1 MNPVECIKVC
11 FRKYADFSGRAGRP
25 EFWWFFLFQVIVLTA
40 TAWIPV
46 LSSIVT
52 LLLLLPSL
60 AVGARRLHDLDRTGW
75 WLLLA
80 LIPFVGW
87 IPLLI
92 MAALPGT
99 GGPNRYG
106 PAPHSANALPPTG
119 AHWPQGGYGGPEH
132 SANALPPTGAH
143 WPQGGGAESGGRE
156 YCTQCGAERASGDAR
171 ACIVCGAGF

>member
-1 MNPVECIKVC
+1 MNPVEYIKIC

-40 TAWIPV
+40 TSWIPV
-46 LSSIVT
+46 LSSIIT

-60 AVGARRLHDLDRTGW
+60 AVGARRLHDLGRTGW

-92 MAALPGT
+92 MAVLPGT

-106 PAPHSANALPPTG
+106 SVPFTPPRGTGGYSSTTGAPYAPLPPPD
-119 AHWPQGGYGGPEH
+119 AYG
-132 SANALPPTGAH
+132 
-143 WPQGGGAESGGRE
+143 ESGASAPPPYTPGGRQ
-156 YCTQCGAERASGDAR
+156 YCSQCGAERTTADAR
-171 ACIVCGAGF
+171 VCIVCGAEF

>member
-1 MNPVECIKVC
+1 MNPVECVKIC

-40 TAWIPV
+40 TSWIPV
-46 LSSIVT
+46 LSSIIT

-80 LIPFVGW
+80 LIPFIGW
-87 IPLLI
+87 IPLLV

-99 GGPNRYG
+99 GGANRYG
-106 PAPHSANALPPTG
+106 PVPLPSP
-119 AHWPQGGYGGPEH
+119 
-132 SANALPPTGAH
+132 
-143 WPQGGGAESGGRE
+143 
-156 YCTQCGAERASGDAR
+156 
-171 ACIVCGAGF
+171 I

>member
-1 MNPVECIKVC
+1 MNPVDYIKIC

-40 TAWIPV
+40 TSWIPV
-46 LSSIVT
+46 LSSIIT

-60 AVGARRLHDLDRTGW
+60 AVGARRLHDIGRTGW

-92 MAALPGT
+92 MAVLPGT

-106 PAPHSANALPPTG
+106 SAPHSANALPPTG
-119 AHWPQGGYGGPEH
+119 AHWPQGGYGGPEPGH
-132 SANALPPTGAH
+132 PYAPPRAGYGDA
-143 WPQGGGAESGGRE
+143 PAAESGGRQ

-171 ACIVCGAGF
+171 VCIVCGAGF

>member
-1 MNPVECIKVC
+1 MPTRGGIDAVNPVECIKIC

-40 TAWIPV
+40 TSWIPV

-60 AVGARRLHDLDRTGW
+60 AVGARRLHDIGRTGW

-106 PAPHSANALPPTG
+106 SAPHSANALPPTG
-119 AHWPQGGYGGPEH
+119 AHWPQGAGRNRAVGSIVRSAVRNGRRGTRGLASSAAPGFDWGSPPPGP
-132 SANALPPTGAH
+132 L
-143 WPQGGGAESGGRE
+143 
-156 YCTQCGAERASGDAR
+156 
-171 ACIVCGAGF
+171 